1 MSNVKDMSIKDI
13 EFKNYLDNNSDEKNI
28 NTNSKERRDKI
39 VNNNNNID
47 YVSDLQNKNKNIHV
61 HQK

>member
-13 EFKNYLDNNSDEKNI
+13 EFKNYLDNNSDEKNM

-39 VNNNNNID
+39 VNNNNNKID
-47 YVSDLQNKNKNIHV
+47 YVSDL
-61 HQK
+61 